1 MKKGAFYIAFATLVF
16 STMEIALKFV
26 SGQFD
31 PIQMTFSRF
40 FVGGLVLL
48 PVALKKIKEKGVKI
62 DKSSFLYFTMLG
74 FFGIF
79 LFGTFYQLAI
89 SRIQS
94 SVVAVT
100 FSSNPVFV
108 TLLAYL
114 ILREPIS
121 KNQVAGLIFDIIG
134 ILIIINPFNTQL
146 DAMGIIFVLLATFFF
161 SLYAVLG
168 KRETKK
174 YGGLVVTCFGFLI
187 GAVEMMIVSALGNIP
202 AIAELFTSIGLEK
215 FANVPFLA
223 GYTPANL
230 PIMLYAYI
238 GVTGLGFCA
247 YFLSMEKTS
256 AAETSLVFF
265 FKPALAPVLALL
277 ILGAPIT
284 MNMFIGIL
292 LILAGSMVSIYPNLK
307 KVLKK

>member
-1 MKKGAFYIAFATLVF
+1 
-16 STMEIALKFV
+16 
-26 SGQFD
+26 
-31 PIQMTFSRF
+31 
-40 FVGGLVLL
+40 
-48 PVALKKIKEKGVKI
+48 
-62 DKSSFLYFTMLG
+62 
-74 FFGIF
+74 
-79 LFGTFYQLAI
+79 
-89 SRIQS
+89 
-94 SVVAVT
+94 
-100 FSSNPVFV
+100 
-108 TLLAYL
+108 
-114 ILREPIS
+114 
-121 KNQVAGLIFDIIG
+121 VAGLIFDIIG

-146 DAMGIIFVLLATFFF
+146 DALGIVFVLLATFFF

-223 GYTPANL
+223 GYTASNL

-277 ILGAPIT
+277 ILGEPIPF
-284 MNMFIGIL
+284 NMFIGIL

-307 KVLKK
+307 KALKK

>member
-202 AIAELFTSIGLEK
+202 AIAELFTSIGLES
-215 FANVPFLA
+215 LQ
-223 GYTPANL
+223 
-230 PIMLYAYI
+230 M
-238 GVTGLGFCA
+238 C
-247 YFLSMEKTS
+247 LSLQATHLQICQLCFTHTS
-256 AAETSLVFF
+256 ALQVSASAHTSFRWKRLQLR
-265 FKPALAPVLALL
+265 KLRWYSSSSLPSLL
-277 ILGAPIT
+277 CLP
-284 MNMFIGIL
+284 F
-292 LILAGSMVSIYPNLK
+292 
-307 KVLKK
+307 

>member
-31 PIQMTFSRF
+31 PIQITFSRF

-48 PVALKKIKEKGVKI
+48 PVAVKKLKEKNIKI
-62 DKSSFLYFTMLG
+62 SPSSFLYFAMLG

-89 SRIQS
+89 GKIPA
-94 SVVAVT
+94 SVVAVL
-100 FSSNPVFV
+100 FSSNPLFV
-108 TLLAYL
+108 TLFAWLML
-114 ILREPIS
+114 KEPIS
-121 KNQVAGLIFDIIG
+121 KNQTAGLIFDIIG
-134 ILIIINPFNTQL
+134 IIVIINPFNTKL
-146 DAMGIIFVLLATFFF
+146 DATGVIFALLATFFF
-161 SLYAVLG
+161 SVYAVLG

-174 YGGLVVTCFGFLI
+174 YGGLTVTCFGFLI
-187 GAVEMMIVSALGNIP
+187 GALEMMLVAFLGNIAP
-202 AIAELFTSIGLEK
+202 VGELFMKLGLEK
-215 FANVPFLA
+215 FVSVPFLK
-223 GYTPANL
+223 GYTAFNL

-238 GVTGLGFCA
+238 AVTGLGFCA

-256 AAETSLVFF
+256 AATTSLVFF

-277 ILGAPIT
+277 ILKEAISL
-284 MNMFIGIL
+284 NMLIGIL
-292 LILAGSMVSIYPNLK
+292 LILTGSMVSIYPALK
-307 KVLKK
+307 KSRSK

>member
-1 MKKGAFYIAFATLVF
+1 MNTIKLQEQISFLRKQKGLTQEQLAN
-16 STMEIALKFV
+16 ALGVTNQSVSKWE
-26 SGQFD
+26 SGQCCPD
-31 PIQMTFSRF
+31 IQ
-40 FVGGLVLL
+40 LL
-48 PVALKKIKEKGVKI
+48 
-62 DKSSFLYFTMLG
+62 
-74 FFGIF
+74 
-79 LFGTFYQLAI
+79 
-89 SRIQS
+89 
-94 SVVAVT
+94 
-100 FSSNPVFV
+100 
-108 TLLAYL
+108 
-114 ILREPIS
+114 
-121 KNQVAGLIFDIIG
+121 
-134 ILIIINPFNTQL
+134 
-146 DAMGIIFVLLATFFF
+146 
-161 SLYAVLG
+161 
-168 KRETKK
+168 
-174 YGGLVVTCFGFLI
+174 
-187 GAVEMMIVSALGNIP
+187 P

-277 ILGAPIT
+277 ILGEPIP

-307 KVLKK
+307 KALKK